1 MSARPLAALAATAL
15 VSTALVGA
23 APAAQAK
30 KASVKTTYTCE
41 ASVLGAQDVGV
52 TIKLNLPGK
61 VKKGKPVAQR
71 PVNMTVTLPEGLV
84 SPLRDLLGVEEL
96 SGNAS
101 KIKYS
106 VGSQKIPLKKV
117 KLAQTP
123 VPDSGSM
130 TLKAK
135 GIAGGF
141 KAPKKPGTYVIK
153 APTNFTF
160 TARDGDGAVIG
171 GSVFPCSIADGAPVK
186 LGSLNVVK

>member
-52 TIKLNLPGK
+52 VIKLNMPAK
-61 VKKGKPVAQR
+61 VKKGKPVAKR
-71 PVNMTVTLPEGLV
+71 AVNMNVTLPESLV
-84 SPLRDLLGVEEL
+84 GPLRDLLGVEEL

-106 VGSQKIPLKKV
+106 VGSTKIPLSKV
-117 KLAQTP
+117 KLAKTA
-123 VPDSGSM
+123 VPDSGPM

-135 GIAGGF
+135 GVANGF

-153 APTNFTF
+153 APGTFTF
-160 TARDGDGAVIG
+160 TARDGSGSVIG
-171 GSVFPCSIADGAPVK
+171 GSGFPCSLADGAPAK
-186 LGSLNVVK
+186 LGSIKVVK